1 MSLINQ
7 PPQFMLQTDASLTG
21 SGVVIQGKCISGT
34 WLSQEIWHIKEL
46 ELLSIKFAFQTFLK
60 DQKLTLVHIQMK
72 NMVALAHIR
81 DKESKNDENSAIAI
95 WEISLSNG
103 VMITGK
109 YLSSALNKLAYQEP
123 RRMTK
128 NSKRILCE
136 DILSW
141 DDTLVEDTLCEDTL
155 EVNLFAS

>member
-21 SGVVIQGKCISGT
+21 SGAVIQGKCISGT

-81 DKESKNDENSAIAI
+81 DKE
-95 WEISLSNG
+95 
-103 VMITGK
+103 
-109 YLSSALNKLAYQEP
+109 
-123 RRMTK
+123 
-128 NSKRILCE
+128 
-136 DILSW
+136 
-141 DDTLVEDTLCEDTL
+141 
-155 EVNLFAS
+155 